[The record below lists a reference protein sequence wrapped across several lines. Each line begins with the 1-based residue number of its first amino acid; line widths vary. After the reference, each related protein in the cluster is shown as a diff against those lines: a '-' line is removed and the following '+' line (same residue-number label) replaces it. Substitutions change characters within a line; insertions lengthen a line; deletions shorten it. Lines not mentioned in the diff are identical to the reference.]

1 MIFQKNSRILNFCF
15 SSLLA
20 IILASFPCVFVEA
33 AGTPSLVGYQGRLS
47 DSSGNLLGGTGTNY
61 YFKFSIWDSA
71 TINTGNRQWP
81 NVAPTSVPL
90 SVRQGVFTANIG
102 DTTAGFAQA
111 LDYDFS
117 SVSGVYLQVEVSSDN
132 VTFQTLSPRQ
142 KIGSVPFAQLS
153 GAVSGSDHPS
163 SFGTTAPFGTSVVSV
178 SATSTDSTPLS
189 IRGILSQIAN
199 LFQIQDNTGTNVLSV
214 NSTGGISASSTLQV
228 SGISK
233 FFSTLDVLGLA
244 TFDKASS
251 TMFSASD
258 SLAVGSSAGTIIR
271 GETTSTSTLA
281 GNLMID
287 GTTRFSSSLNG
298 VLRATAGYLTVGL
311 TDLASEITGL
321 LGVSNGGTGTTTI
334 GTGIL
339 AGANGSGLKQALI
352 GTGLSFDG
360 TTLVNTVIDTSASTT
375 LLVNNNTWSGAN
387 TFLSSLTG
395 TLTGKADSADKLQ
408 TARAINGVDF
418 DGTAPITITS
428 ASSTLLVNNNLFSG
442 LNLFSGATTTFSNA
456 IDFTSGKIGSLT
468 GVLQAVSGYVST
480 GLVDLASQV
489 TGNLPVTN
497 LNSGTNASSL
507 TFLRGDNS
515 WATPIDLTS
524 SSTLLANN
532 NTWSGTNVFGTF
544 GLGNTWNGTAIGV
557 NYGGTGT
564 TTIGSGILAG
574 NTTSGVKQALIG
586 AGLSF
591 DGSTLTNTISQWSDA
606 LVNSFIHASSTI
618 PKTYTANT

>member
-20 IILASFPCVFVEA
+20 MILASFPCVFAEA

-71 TINTGNRQWP
+71 TVNTGNRQWP

-132 VTFQTLSPRQ
+132 ITFQTLSPRQ

-163 SFGTTAPFGTSVVSV
+163 SFGTTAPFGTSVVSIQ
-178 SATSTDSTPLS
+178 ATSTDSTPLS
-189 IRGILSQIAN
+189 IRGILSQLAN
-199 LFQIQDNTGTNVLSV
+199 LFQIQDNTGTNVLSI

-258 SLAVGSSAGTIIR
+258 SLAVGSSAGTVIR

-281 GNLMID
+281 GNLTIG
-287 GTTRFSSSLNG
+287 GTTRFSSSLSG

-375 LLVNNNTWSGAN
+375 LLANNNTWSGAN

-408 TARAINGVDF
+408 TARTINGVGF

-507 TFLRGDNS
+507 TFWRGDNS

-524 SSTLLANN
+524 SSTLLA
-532 NTWSGTNVFGTF
+532 
-544 GLGNTWNGTAIGV
+544 
-557 NYGGTGT
+557 YP
-564 TTIGSGILAG
+564 TTIPSREQL
-574 NTTSGVKQALIG
+574 
-586 AGLSF
+586 LS
-591 DGSTLTNTISQWSDA
+591 
-606 LVNSFIHASSTI
+606 
-618 PKTYTANT
+618 